1 MKFLEDI
8 MTYQDDIKKVAVL
21 NLPWDKLS
29 GKNILVTGATGL
41 IGSCVVDVLMN
52 HKELSYHVYASGRN
66 EDRMKAHFSE
76 FRKSPFFHFLRY
88 DVTEPLNSEVDFHFI
103 VAAASGA
110 APVLYSTDP
119 VGVMKGN
126 FNGVD
131 NLLSYGV
138 KHGLEKFVYVS
149 SGDVYGEGDGR
160 EFTEEYSGY
169 VDPLN
174 LRSCYTSAKRAT
186 ETLCISY
193 AHQYGLNVSIARP
206 CHTYGPHFTESD
218 TRVYAQ
224 FIRNVLRGEDIVM
237 KSTGEQFRSWCY
249 VVDCA
254 SGILHVLLKGANGE
268 AYNIADAGSNVT
280 IGQLARMIA
289 EIGGK
294 KVIIDI
300 PSEVEKKGFNDVK
313 KSLFSTKKLES
324 LGWSICGRMR
334 DKLNSTISELKKIQ

>member
-1 MKFLEDI
+1 MAYI
-8 MTYQDDIKKVAVL
+8 DDIKAASAAP
-21 NLPWDKLS
+21 LPWSKLS

-52 HKELSYHVYASGRN
+52 HEGIDYHVYASGRN
-66 EDRMKAHFSE
+66 EKRVKKHFANYAE
-76 FRKSPFFHFLRY
+76 SPFFHFLKY
-88 DVTEPLNSEVDFHFI
+88 DVTEPLKSDIDFHFI
-103 VAAASGA
+103 IAAASGA
-110 APVLYSTDP
+110 NPVVYSTDP

-126 FNGVD
+126 FCGVD

-160 EFTEEYSGY
+160 VFTEDYSGY
-169 VDPLN
+169 VNPLD
-174 LRSCYTSAKRAT
+174 LRSCYPLAKRAS

-193 AHQYGLNVSIARP
+193 AHQFGIDASIARP

-237 KSTGEQFRSWCY
+237 KSTGSQFRSWCY

-254 SGILHVLLKGANGE
+254 SGILFVMLKGICGQ
-268 AYNIADAGSNVT
+268 AYNIADKNSNISIKELAEVIAG
-280 IGQLARMIA
+280 
-289 EIGGK
+289 IGGK
-294 KVIIDI
+294 KVVIDL
-300 PSEVEKKGFNDVK
+300 PSDIEAKGFNLVT
-313 KSLFSTKKLES
+313 KSVFSTEKLEE
-324 LGWSICGRMR
+324 LGWSVSG
-334 DKLNSTISELKKIQ
+334 DYHSKFSSTIEECIKNQG